1 MIHHKMGYLAKKK
14 KKKNGM
20 QSIIQFLQSVNVQSN
35 LLVLMVF
42 LIVQLISLRTLLRV
56 KSVISVNLY
65 YITVLRANF

>member
-1 MIHHKMGYLAKKK
+1 
-14 KKKNGM
+14 M

-42 LIVQLISLRTLLRV
+42 LIVQLISLRTRLRV

-65 YITVLRANF
+65 YITVLRANFFNFWKS